1 MVALM
6 ATPRTTSTTSRGRF
20 VLLALLVAGT
30 VAACTE
36 DFDGGAACPA
46 LCPEQNVV
54 VFDTTI
60 DPVELDTTVS
70 PFPTHGT
77 EPELFLARRGDT
89 VDVRPVVRFDSLPSF
104 YNSGSTA
111 GDTII
116 TVIDSPYVKLQIN
129 LADSRFSQ
137 QPVTIDVF
145 DVDTT
150 TGDSAFA
157 LNDTSTAIER
167 QLFRP
172 DRRIGS
178 ITFDS

>member
-1 MVALM
+1 MVGLM
-6 ATPRTTSTTSRGRF
+6 TARDVLSRRRRS
-20 VLLALLVAGT
+20 LLAVGALLAAAT

-116 TVIDSPYVKLQIN
+116 TVIDSPYVKLRIN

-145 DVDTT
+145 DVD
-150 TGDSAFA
+150 
-157 LNDTSTAIER
+157 
-167 QLFRP
+167 
-172 DRRIGS
+172 
-178 ITFDS
+178 